1 MNEVDAVNILAR
13 KQDIAEALKM
23 LMYEGFPF
31 LTTRG
36 LDSEVKKPRLAFW
49 KMKYYIEK
57 GSSSPR

>member
-36 LDSEVKKPRLAFW
+36 LDSEVK
-49 KMKYYIEK
+49 
-57 GSSSPR
+57 